1 MTQPRMAR
9 KERENNRGEGREG
22 PAEPAPGQVGRGS
35 PKPRFPRAAPRHLP
49 RVGAE
54 GGAGHGE
61 ARVAPGGLRDGAP
74 GPGGGPGAVRGA
86 EATEPR
92 PAGQPRSAPGR
103 KPGAGRARP
112 QPLPGTA
119 GPRGATPG
127 SGWRSSPPR
136 LGGCSGPLP
145 GGGWT
150 ERHLPTGSESAA
162 AGPVRGG
169 CSPAAG
175 KGPRYPQSSVKGDAG
190 RAGAPRERT
199 GSLRVPGRACRRRAA
214 KGHRGPAGSHR
225 AVTLP
230 RSPFSRLYP
239 GAGPRSARQTGCPE
253 EHRPAPV
260 PSRRALQLRSQRSA
274 RGHPVHQPSSPG
286 RGAPGAGDAR
296 RRSPVTGA
304 GPSAS

>member
-1 MTQPRMAR
+1 MLL
-9 KERENNRGEGREG
+9 
-22 PAEPAPGQVGRGS
+22 V
-35 PKPRFPRAAPRHLP
+35 
-49 RVGAE
+49 
-54 GGAGHGE
+54 
-61 ARVAPGGLRDGAP
+61 
-74 GPGGGPGAVRGA
+74 
-86 EATEPR
+86 
-92 PAGQPRSAPGR
+92 PRSAPGR

-175 KGPRYPQSSVKGDAG
+175 KGPRHPQSSVKGDAG

-239 GAGPRSARQTGCPE
+239 GAGPRSARQAGCPE